1 MSKHT
6 PEPWVLFEVGDR
18 FKHQCPASSDK
29 TSILTVVS
37 EDDMHFGAVYNDE
50 DARRIVACV
59 NACAGIP
66 SEILELDERTALAY
80 RGYVQKLKS
89 DRDELLSVLE
99 ETSKNLSDAAIKV
112 KWFSVS
118 AAQEILRIA
127 DKANVVIAETKG
139 GAA

>member
-29 TSILTVVS
+29 HSILTVAS
-37 EDDMHFGAVYNDE
+37 EDDMHFGAVYKDE

-59 NACAGIP
+59 NAFAGIDIEHIECMP
-66 SEILELDERTALAY
+66 TDVKTLAQAF
-80 RGYVQKLKS
+80 VQMTLQ
-89 DRDELLSVLE
+89 RDELLQALIHLHHNAKASGAEMGLALDVA
-99 ETSKNLSDAAIKV
+99 KDAIAKV
-112 KWFSVS
+112 
-118 AAQEILRIA
+118 
-127 DKANVVIAETKG
+127 KG

>member
-18 FKHQCPASSDK
+18 FKYQCPVSSDK
-29 TSILTVVS
+29 TSILTVTS
-37 EDDMHFGAVYNDE
+37 EDDMHFGAVYKDE

-59 NACAGIP
+59 NAFAGIDIEQIECMP
-66 SEILELDERTALAY
+66 MDIKTLAQSFVQMTLQRDNLLLTLEKTSE
-80 RGYVQKLKS
+80 
-89 DRDELLSVLE
+89 
-99 ETSKNLSDAAIKV
+99 NLSDAASKM

-118 AAQEILRIA
+118 AAQKMLRIVDDVNA
-127 DKANVVIAETKG
+127 VIAKTKG